1 MNVEYYLERFHHA
14 AVRGSL
20 ILLTAGAL
28 AAAGELQAWGGE
40 SSDIVYAESNSPAG
54 NAILSFKND
63 GSGRLTFL
71 NSTPAGGTG
80 VYDPSFALGPF
91 DSDQNLLVS
100 RKRSLL
106 FAVNSGSNSIAAFQI
121 RSDGSLIAVSG
132 SPFPSGGSNP
142 VSVGL
147 LDDTL
152 VVVNK
157 AQDPNQSTNQTLP
170 NYTTFHVDHGGA
182 LDPVDH
188 STVPVA
194 YGSSPSQALIASQG
208 PFVFGADFQ
217 AGLLQSF
224 VLGEEGRLHQN
235 PPRAIP
241 DSVYEGVGAP
251 HFPLGLRTHPWLPIL
266 YVDLVTVN
274 KVAVFQYSDR
284 GGLSFARTVDDS
296 GKGPCW
302 AIVNHS
308 GTRLYAINT
317 GDNSVAVY
325 DLRDPWKPKE
335 LQHFVMADTT
345 GNPFSAVIDDSDRF
359 IYVSSEVGSASATPS
374 ANAIHT
380 LKVSADGTLTEP
392 FGPTVLPINGVAR
405 AQGVAVFSGK

>member
-1 MNVEYYLERFHHA
+1 MYLNDRLECFRRTAARSGLILFTAATLTA
-14 AVRGSL
+14 AV
-20 ILLTAGAL
+20 
-28 AAAGELQAWGGE
+28 ELQAWGAE
-40 SSDIVYAESNSPAG
+40 STDIVYAESNSVAG
-54 NAILSFKND
+54 NSILAFKND
-63 GSGRLTFL
+63 GSGRLTFI

-80 VYDPSFALGPF
+80 VFDPSFALGPF

-100 RKRSLL
+100 HAPSLL
-106 FAVNSGSNSIAAFQI
+106 FAVNSGSNSIAAFHI
-121 RSDGSLIAVSG
+121 HSDGSLTAVSG
-132 SPFPSGGSNP
+132 SPFPSGGSDP

-147 LDDTL
+147 LEDTL

-170 NYTTFHVDHGGA
+170 NYTTFHVDHDGT
-182 LDPVDH
+182 LDPIDH
-188 STVPVA
+188 SSVPVA
-194 YGSSPSQALIASQG
+194 YGSSPSQALIAFQG

-224 VLGEEGRLHQN
+224 VLGDEGRLQQN

-241 DSVYEGVGAP
+241 DSVYAGVGAP
-251 HFPLGLRTHPWLPIL
+251 HFPLGLRTHPKLPIL
-266 YVDLVTVN
+266 YADLVTVN

-284 GGLSFARTVDDS
+284 GVLSFVRTVDDS

-325 DLRDPWKPKE
+325 DLHDPWTPKE
-335 LQHFVMADTT
+335 IQHFVMADTT

-359 IYVSSEVGSASATPS
+359 IYVSSELGSASATPA
-374 ANAIHT
+374 ANAIHA
-380 LKVSADGTLTEP
+380 LKVNADGTLTEP
-392 FGPTVLPINGVAR
+392 FAPTVLPISGVAR
-405 AQGVAVFSGK
+405 AQGVAVFSAK